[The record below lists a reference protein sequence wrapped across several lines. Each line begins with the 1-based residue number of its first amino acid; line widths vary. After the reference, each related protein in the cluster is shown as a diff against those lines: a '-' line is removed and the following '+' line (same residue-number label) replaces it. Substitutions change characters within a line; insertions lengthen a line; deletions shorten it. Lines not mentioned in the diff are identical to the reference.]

1 MSSMNRFGEAPAS
14 SKNTTLDP
22 VKRPAATYNLDDFAL
37 PNFALKTLE
46 LTNVPP
52 DVRTWRELADYV
64 RANLRILPP
73 LMLERTL
80 KLQAD
85 YSSAGPAERTSIP
98 AMTPTI
104 KHATVR
110 ASKGRVGPTLRGAV
124 NVTPT
129 KTNRNVPGAAQS
141 QGLAQIAIGPREC
154 PPDPWRKEAIP
165 ANVSVEPRVTREP
178 QLQAPRK
185 EAIAARVSAVPGL
198 SRENPTQVSRKGA
211 TPAKINAPPGSSRA
225 LPQATRKE
233 AIPAWGATPGAHRE
247 YPSQGWRKEATP
259 ANWSAAPSAHR
270 EHPLQVSRKE
280 AIAVEL
286 SAAPGT
292 YRENPSQ
299 VSRKE
304 AIPVNFSATPSAHRE
319 HPSQVLRKEAIQT
332 NWSAAPGGH
341 GENLPQVSSIPVDWS
356 AARGAHREISSQASL
371 QEAVQMNW
379 SASSGPP
386 RQLPS
391 EPSHKETIPS
401 KEGVVPA
408 ILMSGSSK
416 QKAISTATEATFGQA
431 KSAMANRAKA
441 VPQGLQK
448 LATRDTEKG
457 DQSLKSV
464 SVNLNTNERAKS
476 LKYAS
481 KGHEIGKIE
490 AELEETVLTPMGE
503 LIDLSIPISARSAPQ
518 PFHPLTHGVRHLNS
532 CTKASENTPLI
543 PALAAI
549 PALIPAKQSDAQPLR
564 SAKGPMPLWPQPASQ
579 GSYLRV
585 PSRAVLP
592 PAAPPTLSRHSSST
606 RSQSPSEYSRSPS
619 PEKCKAAEP
628 TGPKQAGRYYL
639 VHKDGGYDYVWV
651 AGAQRGDPCPPHL
664 VPVE

>member
-1 MSSMNRFGEAPAS
+1 MSSMNRSGEAPAS

-22 VKRPAATYNLDDFAL
+22 VKKPAATYNLDDFAL

-104 KHATVR
+104 KYATIR
-110 ASKGRVGPTLRGAV
+110 GSKGRVGTTLRGAV

-141 QGLAQIAIGPREC
+141 QGLAQIAIGPRET

-165 ANVSVEPRVTREP
+165 ANVSVEPSVTREP

-198 SRENPTQVSRKGA
+198 SREHPTQVSRKGA
-211 TPAKINAPPGSSRA
+211 TPAKINAPPGWSRA
-225 LPQATRKE
+225 LPQVTREE
-233 AIPAWGATPGAHRE
+233 AIPAWGAAPGAHRE
-247 YPSQGWRKEATP
+247 HPSQGWRKEATP
-259 ANWSAAPSAHR
+259 ANWSAASSAHR
-270 EHPLQVSRKE
+270 EHPSQISRKE
-280 AIAVEL
+280 AIAIDV

-304 AIPVNFSATPSAHRE
+304 AIPINFSATPSAHRE
-319 HPSQVLRKEAIQT
+319 
-332 NWSAAPGGH
+332 
-341 GENLPQVSSIPVDWS
+341 
-356 AARGAHREISSQASL
+356 ISSQVSR

-391 EPSHKETIPS
+391 EASHKQAIPS

-408 ILMSGSSK
+408 ILMSGLSK
-416 QKAISTATEATFGQA
+416 QKAVSTAAEAAFGQS

-441 VPQGLQK
+441 APQGVQK
-448 LATRDTEKG
+448 LATRETEKG

-464 SVNLNTNERAKS
+464 SVNLNTNESAKT
-476 LKYAS
+476 LKSAF
-481 KGHEIGKIE
+481 KGHEVGKIE
-490 AELEETVLTPMGE
+490 AELEETALTPMGE

-518 PFHPLTHGVRHLNS
+518 PFHPITHGVRHLNS
-532 CTKASENTPLI
+532 YTKASKNTTLT

-579 GSYLRV
+579 VSYLRV

-592 PAAPPTLSRHSSST
+592 TAAPPTLSRHSSST
-606 RSQSPSEYSRSPS
+606 RSQSPSVYSRSPS

-639 VHKDGGYDYVWV
+639 VHKDGGHDYVWV